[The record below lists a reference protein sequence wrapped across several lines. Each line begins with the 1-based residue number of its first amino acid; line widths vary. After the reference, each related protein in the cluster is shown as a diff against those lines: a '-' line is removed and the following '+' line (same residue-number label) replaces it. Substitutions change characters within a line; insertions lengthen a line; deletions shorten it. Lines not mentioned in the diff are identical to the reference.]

1 MINFKDKKVLITGI
15 TGFLGQ
21 ALCERLIQ
29 EGAVVTG
36 IARDEGKLI
45 EFKEKFPN
53 VKFIIGDVSNKW
65 VTKQAMADKDFCL
78 HLAAQKHV
86 GLSEEFAHQTI
97 TSNVVGTMNI
107 LEESW
112 ITKPKFVLAIST
124 DKASNPKGVYG
135 ATKLLMEKLMK
146 QAEGINPDTEYRVV
160 RYGNVM
166 GSTGSFVTKWKPL
179 MEQGKEIILT
189 DPEATRF
196 YWTVDEAID
205 LIFECLEKSTDST
218 PYIPKMK
225 AASMQVALEACQEV
239 YGVSP
244 VKIIGLQAGENMH
257 ETMDG
262 ITFSNE
268 VEQYTKEEF
277 IKTFLC

>member
-1 MINFKDKKVLITGI
+1 MKCLVLGGA
-15 TGFLGQ
+15 GFLGE
-21 ALCERLIQ
+21 ALVVRLL
-29 EGAVVTG
+29 EKNNEVVVVG
-36 IARDEGKLI
+36 RDEGKLI
-45 EFKEKFPN
+45 ALREKHPQI
-53 VKFIIGDVSNKW
+53 KIIIGDIANKW
-65 VTKQAMADKDFCL
+65 VIKDAMAGVEGVF

-146 QAEGINPDTEYRVV
+146 QAEGINLDTEYRVV

-205 LIFECLEKSTDST
+205 LIFDCLEKSTDST
-218 PYIPKMK
+218 PFIPKMK

-239 YGVSP
+239 YGKSP

-268 VEQYTKEEF
+268 VEQYTKDEF

>member
-1 MINFKDKKVLITGI
+1 MKYLITGAV
-15 TGFLGQ
+15 GFLGE
-21 ALCERLIQ
+21 ALLERLVEQNEIV
-29 EGAVVTG
+29 AVG
-36 IARDEGKLI
+36 RDEGKLI
-45 EFKEKFPN
+45 ALREKHPN
-53 VKFIIGDVSNKW
+53 VRIVIGDIANKW
-65 VTKQAMADKDFCL
+65 VIKEAMKGVDGVF

-86 GLSEEFAHQTI
+86 GLSEEFTHQTI
-97 TSNVVGTMNI
+97 TSNVIGSMNI

-112 ITKPKFVLAIST
+112 ITKPKFVLAVST

-146 QAEGINPDTEYRVV
+146 QAEGINPDTQYRVV

-166 GSTGSFVTKWKPL
+166 GSTGSFITKWKPL
-179 MEQGKEIILT
+179 MEAGKEVVLT
-189 DPEATRF
+189 DPKATRF
-196 YWTVDEAID
+196 YWTVDEAVS
-205 LIFECLEKSTDST
+205 LIFECLEKSVDST

-225 AASMQVALEACQEV
+225 AASMRTALEACQEV
-239 YGVSP
+239 YGKCP
-244 VKIIGLQAGENMH
+244 VKIIGLQVGENMH

-268 VEQYTKEEF
+268 IEQFTKEEF